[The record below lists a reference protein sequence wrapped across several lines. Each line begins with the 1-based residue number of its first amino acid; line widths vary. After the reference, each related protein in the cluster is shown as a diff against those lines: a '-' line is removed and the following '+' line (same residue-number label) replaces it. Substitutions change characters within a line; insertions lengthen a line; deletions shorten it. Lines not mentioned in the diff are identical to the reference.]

1 MQQKLVAI
9 TYTHIKKMFHKDRVD
24 NETIKT
30 IWINIPET
38 VEFPVHI
45 SPPIAYGSIVQ
56 TKTAKNKIMCNR
68 KK

>member
-1 MQQKLVAI
+1 
-9 TYTHIKKMFHKDRVD
+9 MFHKDRVD